1 MKPDGSIHREVN
13 VFKNFMMFFLLSLSL
28 SVSAAQ
34 KVNGAG
40 ATFPYPI
47 YSKWFSEYQKT
58 HTNVEFNYQ
67 SIGSG
72 GGIKQVLAQTVD
84 FGATDSPMTDVELKS
99 SKTQIRHIPTVLGA
113 VTVSYNVKGLEN
125 GLKLDGQTVADIF
138 QGKIAKWNDA
148 AIAKLNPKAKLPATD
163 ILVVRR
169 SDGSGTTA
177 VFSTFLAEVSADWK
191 AKVGAGKNINWPA
204 GIGAKGNEGV
214 TAMIA
219 QTDGAIGYIELAYA
233 LNNKLNVAAVKNKK
247 GEFVSPSV
255 DSISKSAA
263 AVKDATGDLRI
274 SVINADGKGVYP
286 ISSFTWILLP
296 EGATPAQK
304 EVKTFLGW
312 ALKDGQKFAAELHYA
327 PLPKKLAEGL
337 VKSLK

>member
-1 MKPDGSIHREVN
+1 ML
-13 VFKNFMMFFLLSLSL
+13 KNLLMFLLLSLSL

-58 HTNVEFNYQ
+58 HTDVEFNYQ

-84 FGATDSPMTDVELKS
+84 FGATDAPMTDEELKS
-99 SKTQIRHIPTVLGA
+99 AKTPIRHIPTVLGA
-113 VTVSYNVKGLEN
+113 VTVAYNVKGIAA
-125 GLKLDGQTVADIF
+125 GLKLDGETVANIF
-138 QGKIAKWNDA
+138 HGKILKWNDA
-148 AIAKLNPKAKLPATD
+148 AIAKLNPKMKLPATD

-177 VFSTFLAEVSADWK
+177 VFSTFLADVSTEWK
-191 AKVGAGKNINWPA
+191 EKVGAGKNINWPA

-214 TAMIA
+214 TAMVA
-219 QTDGAIGYIELAYA
+219 QTDGAVGYVELAYA
-233 LNNKLNVAAVKNKK
+233 INAKLETASVKNKK
-247 GEFVSPSV
+247 GEFIAPSV
-255 DSISKSAA
+255 ESISKAA
-263 AVKDATGDLRI
+263 ASVKDVSGDLRI

-296 EGATPAQK
+296 ENAASEPLKA
-304 EVKTFLGW
+304 VRAFLGW
-312 ALKDGQKFAAELHYA
+312 ALADGQKFASELHYA
-327 PLPKKLAEGL
+327 PLPKKMAEAL
-337 VKSLK
+337 VKTIK